1 MFLLSNITNDLV
13 ENYIRELLPENS
25 GILKELECYALKHKV
40 PIVHKEVAALLQV
53 LTKTK
58 EAKSVLEVGTA
69 IAYSSLLFSFA
80 MGTDG
85 YITTIERNEAM
96 VEQAKQNI
104 ERAGRKDNIRVLQG
118 DAEDILKFL
127 EGSYDIIFL
136 DGAKGQYLDFLEE
149 CIHLL
154 KPGGL
159 LISDNILFKGMIA
172 ADELIVRRKRTIVTR
187 MRDYLEHICSHP
199 LLQTSIIPIG
209 DGLAL
214 SYKVQEATK

>member
-1 MFLLSNITNDLV
+1 MLSNITNSAV
-13 ENYIRELLPENS
+13 ENYIRELLPEHK
-25 GILKELECYALKHKV
+25 GLLKEMESYAIQHNV
-40 PIVHKEVAALLQV
+40 PIIHKEVAALLQV

-58 EAKSVLEVGTA
+58 AAKSILEVGTA
-69 IAYSSLLFSFA
+69 IAYSTLIFSFA

-85 YITTIERNEAM
+85 HVTTIERNEAM
-96 VEQAKQNI
+96 VEQAKLNI
-104 ERAGRKDNIRVLQG
+104 DKAGRKDSIRILQG

-136 DGAKGQYLDFLEE
+136 DGAKGQYNDFLED

-187 MRDYLEHICSHP
+187 MRDYLEHICNHP
-199 LLQTSIIPIG
+199 HLITSIIPIG